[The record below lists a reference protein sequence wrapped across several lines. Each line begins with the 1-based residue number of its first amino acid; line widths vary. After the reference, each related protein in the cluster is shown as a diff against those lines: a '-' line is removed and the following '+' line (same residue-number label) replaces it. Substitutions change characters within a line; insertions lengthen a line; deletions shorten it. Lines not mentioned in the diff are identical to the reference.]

1 MKKKKRY
8 NLRFFEFNFVGDKIS
23 ESICINLN

>member
-1 MKKKKRY
+1 MIKKRY

-23 ESICINLN
+23 ESICIKLN